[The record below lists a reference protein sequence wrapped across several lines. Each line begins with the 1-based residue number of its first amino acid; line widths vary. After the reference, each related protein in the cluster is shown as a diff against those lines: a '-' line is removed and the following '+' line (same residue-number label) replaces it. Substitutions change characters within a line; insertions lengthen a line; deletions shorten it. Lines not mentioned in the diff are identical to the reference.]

1 MPTARLAEV
10 DITGRALGIASE
22 PLIDC
27 NLRAEV
33 RDIPE
38 DCKQPALC
46 RLAKRE
52 GEEERKRIR
61 EKDGDRDRPRER
73 ERESRRGRQPRAP
86 LRNRN
91 RC

>member
-1 MPTARLAEV
+1 MPAVCLAEV

-38 DCKQPALC
+38 DCKQPALS
-46 RLAKRE
+46 RLAAR
-52 GEEERKRIR
+52 EEEEEGKRIR
-61 EKDGDRDRPRER
+61 ERDRDRER
-73 ERESRRGRQPRAP
+73 ERVRAAARVGEVGNP
-86 LRNRN
+86 VHR
-91 RC
+91 